1 MSGVHRKGIASVQE
15 ATMIDAV
22 EVVDGKTAVAL
33 VVGMVVGIVQ
43 VLGEVQDRS
52 RSDMAKNS
60 RTWV

>member
-1 MSGVHRKGIASVQE
+1 
-15 ATMIDAV
+15 MIDAV